1 MVILYP
7 ILNIKSRFPQNML
20 LDHLFP
26 LLRKS
31 DPQKVWDGRGG
42 GNILKSIEKMH
53 LHRVLQSEF
62 LTGKKFYFKFTG
74 GIYK

>member
-7 ILNIKSRFPQNML
+7 ILNIKSGFPQNMF

-26 LLRKS
+26 LLRIS

-42 GNILKSIEKMH
+42 NTLKSIEKMH
-53 LHRVLQSEF
+53 LHGVLQSEF
-62 LTGKKFYFKFTG
+62 LIGKKFYFKFTG